1 MNLLLLFPAG
11 LAALAALLLPLLIHL
26 ARRSE
31 HRPTDFA
38 ALRWLRAI
46 PRPRHRVRLDE
57 WPLLL
62 VRLLLL
68 AAVALL
74 LAEPAVRDH
83 DDVRPRIA
91 LSPGVDVAAA
101 RQLSHAAD
109 AHWVWLAPGF
119 PPVDADAYAE
129 TPKTLATPAGATQ
142 PVSSLLRELDA
153 SLPPDAAL
161 SVIVPSQ
168 WGPLDAQRLQ
178 LSHQVRWQVVPGQS
192 PLAAP
197 AAAAPLRLQAIADD
211 SAAPA
216 LRYLRGVHAAWALPG
231 SLPVGTPADAQPSR
245 WQPGTVVAWLSRSAP
260 PAPVMAWV
268 AAGGQLV
275 LDAQTPLPP
284 NLAATLQPV
293 QQATS
298 GEPLL
303 DAAATAGAAG
313 CRFPHPPA
321 RRPAAA
327 AHTAAR
333 AGADPATATRC
344 RQPPEH
350 RTVAAGAV
358 ADRPGAAAVRARTL
372 AGHRAAP
379 GHSRMSTPAL
389 QRAWQAA
396 RRRQAA
402 SVLLFGLPLAAVPAA
417 LAWRAGAQA
426 TAVALL
432 GLLALGGVALLA
444 ARRLDQSWLIRRL
457 DRDADLEDSS
467 DLLFAPA
474 ARLGPLQTLQR
485 QRLEQRLRSSPRDL
499 RPAWPWRRAWPW
511 SVLGVLAC
519 AALALWPH
527 PAPQRTL
534 PADRVA
540 AARASS
546 GAPTLRQAQLRSSP
560 PAYTALPAARLPGL
574 DAKVPAGTRLDWQLQ
589 VGPAPRSVALRLTDG
604 STIALARQGSGDIWQ
619 GHWVAERASLYRILI
634 DGAPADRQLHRL
646 DVLPDRPPQV
656 RVLAPE
662 QSLVLWSPAARTWT
676 LRFEASD
683 DYAVATSAELR
694 LTLAQG
700 SGENITFSTQRR
712 TLTGS
717 GPARQRSFAITLEPH
732 ALGMAAGDDLIAQ
745 LIVHDSR
752 QPGPQ
757 EGRSASV
764 ILRWPP
770 PEQTMAAGLEA
781 SVKQTLPAYF
791 RSQRQII
798 IDAEALL
805 KEKPRLD
812 AATFL
817 KRSDAIGV
825 DQRLLRLRYGQFLG
839 EESEGAPQGPPTA
852 DAPPT
857 SDAPA
862 DELPTADAPGAP
874 AASNTHAGHD
884 HDDHAHDAHAAA
896 PGAAALDDDHDHD
909 HGGSDGRPERSRF
922 GQAENVLAEFG
933 HTHDHAEAATLLDPQ
948 TRALLR
954 AALDQ
959 MWQSEGELR
968 QGHPERALPYANK
981 ALGFIK
987 QVQQAERIYLARV
1000 GAQLPPIDP
1009 SRRLSGDR
1017 AGLGDRAAGLDT
1029 RPDPDPSALQLWDAL
1044 GEAAPVPDATLAR
1057 YAQWLQTKQD
1067 SLHDPLGLAA
1077 AVETL
1082 RAEPDCARCRAQLR
1096 AQVWRTLLAPPA
1108 APHRRAAPD
1117 PRGQR
1122 YLDALRQ
1129 ETPP

>member
-1 MNLLLLFPAG
+1 
-11 LAALAALLLPLLIHL
+11 
-26 ARRSE
+26 
-31 HRPTDFA
+31 
-38 ALRWLRAI
+38 
-46 PRPRHRVRLDE
+46 
-57 WPLLL
+57 
-62 VRLLLL
+62 
-68 AAVALL
+68 
-74 LAEPAVRDH
+74 
-83 DDVRPRIA
+83 
-91 LSPGVDVAAA
+91 
-101 RQLSHAAD
+101 
-109 AHWVWLAPGF
+109 
-119 PPVDADAYAE
+119 
-129 TPKTLATPAGATQ
+129 
-142 PVSSLLRELDA
+142 
-153 SLPPDAAL
+153 
-161 SVIVPSQ
+161 
-168 WGPLDAQRLQ
+168 
-178 LSHQVRWQVVPGQS
+178 
-192 PLAAP
+192 
-197 AAAAPLRLQAIADD
+197 
-211 SAAPA
+211 
-216 LRYLRGVHAAWALPG
+216 
-231 SLPVGTPADAQPSR
+231 
-245 WQPGTVVAWLSRSAP
+245 
-260 PAPVMAWV
+260 
-268 AAGGQLV
+268 
-275 LDAQTPLPP
+275 
-284 NLAATLQPV
+284 
-293 QQATS
+293 
-298 GEPLL
+298 
-303 DAAATAGAAG
+303 
-313 CRFPHPPA
+313 
-321 RRPAAA
+321 
-327 AHTAAR
+327 
-333 AGADPATATRC
+333 
-344 RQPPEH
+344 
-350 RTVAAGAV
+350 
-358 ADRPGAAAVRARTL
+358 
-372 AGHRAAP
+372 
-379 GHSRMSTPAL
+379 MSTPAL

-402 SVLLFGLPLAAVPAA
+402 GVLLFGLPWAALPAA
-417 LAWRAGAQA
+417 LAWRAGAQ
-426 TAVALL
+426 VAIVVLLLL
-432 GLLALGGVALLA
+432 GLLALGGAALLA
-444 ARRLDQSWLIRRL
+444 ARRLDQAWLIRRL

-467 DLLFAPA
+467 DLLFAPIA
-474 ARLGPLQTLQR
+474 QLGPLQALQR
-485 QRLEQRLRSSPRDL
+485 QRLEQRLRSTPRDL

-519 AALALWPH
+519 GALLLWPQ
-527 PAPQRTL
+527 PATQRT
-534 PADRVA
+534 PPTDRVA
-540 AARASS
+540 AARDSS

-560 PAYTALPAARLPGL
+560 PAYTGLPAARLPGL
-574 DAKVPAGTRLDWQLQ
+574 DAKVPAGTRLNWQLQ
-589 VGPAPRSVALRLTDG
+589 VSPAPRSVALRLTDG
-604 STIALARQGSGDIWQ
+604 HTVALAREGSSETWQ
-619 GHWVAERASLYRILI
+619 GHWVAERATLYRILI

-662 QSLVLWSPAARTWT
+662 QSLVLWSPANRSWT

-683 DYAVATSAELR
+683 DYAVAASAELR

-700 SGENITFSTQRR
+700 SGENITFSTQRH

-717 GPARQRSFAITLEPH
+717 GPARQRGFATTVQPQ

-745 LIVHDSR
+745 LIVHDTR

-764 ILRWPP
+764 ILRLPP
-770 PEQTMAAGLEA
+770 PEQTMAAGMEA

-798 IDAEALL
+798 IDAQALL

-812 AATFL
+812 AASFL

-862 DELPTADAPGAP
+862 DDLPTADMPTADAPSAP
-874 AASNTHAGHD
+874 AAASDTHAAHD
-884 HDDHAHDAHAAA
+884 HDAHDHAHAAHASE
-896 PGAAALDDDHDHD
+896 PGAAALDDHDHD
-909 HGGSDGRPERSRF
+909 HGGSDGRPERSSF

-1000 GAQLPPIDP
+1000 GTQLPPIDP

-1029 RPDPDPSALQLWDAL
+1029 RPAPDPSALQLWDAL
-1044 GEAAPVPDATLAR
+1044 GEAAPVPDATLAC
-1057 YAQWLQTKQD
+1057 YAQWLQTQQGR
-1067 SLHDPLGLAA
+1067 LHDPLGLAA

-1082 RAEPDCARCRAQLR
+1082 RTEPDCARCRTQLR

-1108 APHRRAAPD
+1108 APPRRDAPD

-1129 ETPP
+1129 EMQP

>member
-1 MNLLLLFPAG
+1 
-11 LAALAALLLPLLIHL
+11 
-26 ARRSE
+26 
-31 HRPTDFA
+31 
-38 ALRWLRAI
+38 
-46 PRPRHRVRLDE
+46 
-57 WPLLL
+57 
-62 VRLLLL
+62 
-68 AAVALL
+68 
-74 LAEPAVRDH
+74 
-83 DDVRPRIA
+83 
-91 LSPGVDVAAA
+91 
-101 RQLSHAAD
+101 
-109 AHWVWLAPGF
+109 
-119 PPVDADAYAE
+119 
-129 TPKTLATPAGATQ
+129 
-142 PVSSLLRELDA
+142 
-153 SLPPDAAL
+153 
-161 SVIVPSQ
+161 
-168 WGPLDAQRLQ
+168 
-178 LSHQVRWQVVPGQS
+178 
-192 PLAAP
+192 
-197 AAAAPLRLQAIADD
+197 
-211 SAAPA
+211 
-216 LRYLRGVHAAWALPG
+216 
-231 SLPVGTPADAQPSR
+231 
-245 WQPGTVVAWLSRSAP
+245 
-260 PAPVMAWV
+260 
-268 AAGGQLV
+268 
-275 LDAQTPLPP
+275 
-284 NLAATLQPV
+284 
-293 QQATS
+293 
-298 GEPLL
+298 
-303 DAAATAGAAG
+303 
-313 CRFPHPPA
+313 
-321 RRPAAA
+321 
-327 AHTAAR
+327 
-333 AGADPATATRC
+333 
-344 RQPPEH
+344 
-350 RTVAAGAV
+350 
-358 ADRPGAAAVRARTL
+358 
-372 AGHRAAP
+372 
-379 GHSRMSTPAL
+379 MSTPAL

-402 SVLLFGLPLAAVPAA
+402 GVLLFGLPWAALPAA
-417 LAWRAGAQA
+417 LAWRAGAQV
-426 TAVALL
+426 AVVVLLLL
-432 GLLALGGVALLA
+432 GLLALGGAALLA
-444 ARRLDQSWLIRRL
+444 ARRLDQAWLIRRL

-467 DLLFAPA
+467 DLLFAPIA
-474 ARLGPLQTLQR
+474 QLGPLQTLQR
-485 QRLEQRLRSSPRDL
+485 QRLEQRLRSTPRDL

-519 AALALWPH
+519 GALLLWPQ
-527 PAPQRTL
+527 PATQRT
-534 PADRVA
+534 PPTDRVA

-560 PAYTALPAARLPGL
+560 PAYTGLPAARLPGL
-574 DAKVPAGTRLDWQLQ
+574 DAKVPAGTRLNWQLQ
-589 VGPAPRSVALRLTDG
+589 VSPAPRSVALRLTDG
-604 STIALARQGSGDIWQ
+604 RTVALAREGSSETWQ
-619 GHWVAERASLYRILI
+619 GHWVAERATLYRILI

-662 QSLVLWSPAARTWT
+662 QSLVLWSPANRSWT

-683 DYAVATSAELR
+683 DYAVAASAELR

-717 GPARQRSFAITLEPH
+717 GPARQRGFATTVQPQ

-745 LIVHDSR
+745 LIVHDTR

-770 PEQTMAAGLEA
+770 PEQTMASGLEA

-798 IDAEALL
+798 IDAQALL

-812 AATFL
+812 AASFL

-862 DELPTADAPGAP
+862 DDLPTADMPTADAPSAP
-874 AASNTHAGHD
+874 AAASDTHAAHD
-884 HDDHAHDAHAAA
+884 HDAHDHDHDAHASES
-896 PGAAALDDDHDHD
+896 GAAALDDHD
-909 HGGSDGRPERSRF
+909 HGGSDGRPERSSF

-1000 GAQLPPIDP
+1000 GTQLPPIDP

-1029 RPDPDPSALQLWDAL
+1029 RPAPDPSALQLWDAL

-1057 YAQWLQTKQD
+1057 YAQWLQTQHD
-1067 SLHDPLGLAA
+1067 RLHDPLGLAA

-1082 RAEPDCARCRAQLR
+1082 RAEPDCARCRTQLR
-1096 AQVWRTLLAPPA
+1096 VQVWRTLLAPSA

-1117 PRGQR
+1117 ARGQR

-1129 ETPP
+1129 EMQP

>member
-1 MNLLLLFPAG
+1 
-11 LAALAALLLPLLIHL
+11 
-26 ARRSE
+26 
-31 HRPTDFA
+31 
-38 ALRWLRAI
+38 
-46 PRPRHRVRLDE
+46 
-57 WPLLL
+57 
-62 VRLLLL
+62 
-68 AAVALL
+68 
-74 LAEPAVRDH
+74 
-83 DDVRPRIA
+83 
-91 LSPGVDVAAA
+91 
-101 RQLSHAAD
+101 
-109 AHWVWLAPGF
+109 
-119 PPVDADAYAE
+119 
-129 TPKTLATPAGATQ
+129 
-142 PVSSLLRELDA
+142 
-153 SLPPDAAL
+153 
-161 SVIVPSQ
+161 
-168 WGPLDAQRLQ
+168 
-178 LSHQVRWQVVPGQS
+178 
-192 PLAAP
+192 
-197 AAAAPLRLQAIADD
+197 
-211 SAAPA
+211 
-216 LRYLRGVHAAWALPG
+216 
-231 SLPVGTPADAQPSR
+231 
-245 WQPGTVVAWLSRSAP
+245 
-260 PAPVMAWV
+260 
-268 AAGGQLV
+268 
-275 LDAQTPLPP
+275 
-284 NLAATLQPV
+284 
-293 QQATS
+293 
-298 GEPLL
+298 
-303 DAAATAGAAG
+303 
-313 CRFPHPPA
+313 
-321 RRPAAA
+321 
-327 AHTAAR
+327 
-333 AGADPATATRC
+333 
-344 RQPPEH
+344 
-350 RTVAAGAV
+350 
-358 ADRPGAAAVRARTL
+358 
-372 AGHRAAP
+372 
-379 GHSRMSTPAL
+379 MSTPAL

-402 SVLLFGLPLAAVPAA
+402 GVLVFGLPWAALPAA
-417 LAWRAGAQA
+417 LAWRAGAQ
-426 TAVALL
+426 VAIVVLLLL

-444 ARRLDQSWLIRRL
+444 ARRLDQAWLIRRL

-467 DLLFAPA
+467 DLLFAPIA
-474 ARLGPLQTLQR
+474 QLGPLQTLQR
-485 QRLEQRLRSSPRDL
+485 QRLEQRLRSTSRDL

-511 SVLGVLAC
+511 SVLGALAC
-519 AALALWPH
+519 GALLLWPQ
-527 PAPQRTL
+527 PATQRT
-534 PADRVA
+534 PPTDRVA

-560 PAYTALPAARLPGL
+560 PAYTGLPAARLPGL

-589 VGPAPRSVALRLTDG
+589 VSPAPRSVALRLTDG
-604 STIALARQGSGDIWQ
+604 RTVALAREGSSETWQ
-619 GHWVAERASLYRILI
+619 GHWVAERATLYRILI

-662 QSLVLWSPAARTWT
+662 QSLVLWSPANRSWT

-683 DYAVATSAELR
+683 DYAVAASAELR

-717 GPARQRSFAITLEPH
+717 GPARQRGFAATVQPQ

-745 LIVHDSR
+745 LIVHDTR

-798 IDAEALL
+798 IDAQALL

-812 AATFL
+812 AASFL

-862 DELPTADAPGAP
+862 DDLPTADAPSAP
-874 AASNTHAGHD
+874 AAASDTHAAHD
-884 HDDHAHDAHAAA
+884 HDDHDHDHDAHASE
-896 PGAAALDDDHDHD
+896 PGAAALDDHD
-909 HGGSDGRPERSRF
+909 HGGSNGRPERSSF

-1000 GAQLPPIDP
+1000 GTQLPPIDP

-1017 AGLGDRAAGLDT
+1017 TGLGDRAAGLDT
-1029 RPDPDPSALQLWDAL
+1029 RPAPDPSALQLWDAL
-1044 GEAAPVPDATLAR
+1044 GVAAPVPDATLAR
-1057 YAQWLQTKQD
+1057 YAQWLQTQHD
-1067 SLHDPLGLAA
+1067 RLHDPLGLAV

-1082 RAEPDCARCRAQLR
+1082 RAEPDCARCRTQLR
-1096 AQVWRTLLAPPA
+1096 VQVWRTLLAPSA

-1117 PRGQR
+1117 ARGQR

-1129 ETPP
+1129 EMQP

>member
-1 MNLLLLFPAG
+1 
-11 LAALAALLLPLLIHL
+11 
-26 ARRSE
+26 
-31 HRPTDFA
+31 
-38 ALRWLRAI
+38 
-46 PRPRHRVRLDE
+46 
-57 WPLLL
+57 
-62 VRLLLL
+62 
-68 AAVALL
+68 
-74 LAEPAVRDH
+74 
-83 DDVRPRIA
+83 
-91 LSPGVDVAAA
+91 
-101 RQLSHAAD
+101 
-109 AHWVWLAPGF
+109 
-119 PPVDADAYAE
+119 
-129 TPKTLATPAGATQ
+129 
-142 PVSSLLRELDA
+142 
-153 SLPPDAAL
+153 
-161 SVIVPSQ
+161 
-168 WGPLDAQRLQ
+168 
-178 LSHQVRWQVVPGQS
+178 
-192 PLAAP
+192 
-197 AAAAPLRLQAIADD
+197 
-211 SAAPA
+211 
-216 LRYLRGVHAAWALPG
+216 
-231 SLPVGTPADAQPSR
+231 
-245 WQPGTVVAWLSRSAP
+245 
-260 PAPVMAWV
+260 
-268 AAGGQLV
+268 
-275 LDAQTPLPP
+275 
-284 NLAATLQPV
+284 
-293 QQATS
+293 
-298 GEPLL
+298 
-303 DAAATAGAAG
+303 
-313 CRFPHPPA
+313 
-321 RRPAAA
+321 
-327 AHTAAR
+327 
-333 AGADPATATRC
+333 
-344 RQPPEH
+344 
-350 RTVAAGAV
+350 
-358 ADRPGAAAVRARTL
+358 
-372 AGHRAAP
+372 
-379 GHSRMSTPAL
+379 MSTPAL

-402 SVLLFGLPLAAVPAA
+402 GVLVFGLPWAALPAA
-417 LAWRAGAQA
+417 LAWRAGAQ
-426 TAVALL
+426 VAIVVLLLL

-444 ARRLDQSWLIRRL
+444 ARRLDQAWLIRRL

-467 DLLFAPA
+467 DLLFAPIA
-474 ARLGPLQTLQR
+474 QLGPLQTLQR
-485 QRLEQRLRSSPRDL
+485 QRLEQRLRSTSRDL

-511 SVLGVLAC
+511 SVLGALAC
-519 AALALWPH
+519 GALLLWPQ
-527 PAPQRTL
+527 PATQRT
-534 PADRVA
+534 PPTDRVA

-560 PAYTALPAARLPGL
+560 PAYTGLPAARLPGL

-589 VGPAPRSVALRLTDG
+589 VSPAPRSVALRLTDG
-604 STIALARQGSGDIWQ
+604 RTVALAREGSSETWQ
-619 GHWVAERASLYRILI
+619 GHWVAERATLYRILI

-662 QSLVLWSPAARTWT
+662 QSLVLWSPANRSWT

-683 DYAVATSAELR
+683 DYAVAASAELR

-717 GPARQRSFAITLEPH
+717 GPARQRGFAATVQPQ

-745 LIVHDSR
+745 LIVHDTR

-798 IDAEALL
+798 IDAQALL

-812 AATFL
+812 AASFL

-862 DELPTADAPGAP
+862 DDLPTADAPSAP
-874 AASNTHAGHD
+874 AAASDTHAAHD
-884 HDDHAHDAHAAA
+884 HDDHDHDHDAHASE
-896 PGAAALDDDHDHD
+896 PGAAALDDHD
-909 HGGSDGRPERSRF
+909 HGGSNGRPERSSF

-1000 GAQLPPIDP
+1000 GTQLPPIDP

-1029 RPDPDPSALQLWDAL
+1029 RPAPDPSALQLWDAL
-1044 GEAAPVPDATLAR
+1044 GVAAPVPDATLAR
-1057 YAQWLQTKQD
+1057 YAQWLQTQHD
-1067 SLHDPLGLAA
+1067 RLHDPLGLAA

-1082 RAEPDCARCRAQLR
+1082 RAEPDCARCRTQLR
-1096 AQVWRTLLAPPA
+1096 VQVWRTLLAPSA

-1117 PRGQR
+1117 ARGQR

-1129 ETPP
+1129 EMQP

>member
-1 MNLLLLFPAG
+1 
-11 LAALAALLLPLLIHL
+11 
-26 ARRSE
+26 
-31 HRPTDFA
+31 
-38 ALRWLRAI
+38 
-46 PRPRHRVRLDE
+46 
-57 WPLLL
+57 
-62 VRLLLL
+62 
-68 AAVALL
+68 
-74 LAEPAVRDH
+74 
-83 DDVRPRIA
+83 
-91 LSPGVDVAAA
+91 
-101 RQLSHAAD
+101 
-109 AHWVWLAPGF
+109 
-119 PPVDADAYAE
+119 
-129 TPKTLATPAGATQ
+129 
-142 PVSSLLRELDA
+142 
-153 SLPPDAAL
+153 
-161 SVIVPSQ
+161 
-168 WGPLDAQRLQ
+168 
-178 LSHQVRWQVVPGQS
+178 
-192 PLAAP
+192 
-197 AAAAPLRLQAIADD
+197 
-211 SAAPA
+211 
-216 LRYLRGVHAAWALPG
+216 
-231 SLPVGTPADAQPSR
+231 
-245 WQPGTVVAWLSRSAP
+245 
-260 PAPVMAWV
+260 
-268 AAGGQLV
+268 
-275 LDAQTPLPP
+275 
-284 NLAATLQPV
+284 
-293 QQATS
+293 
-298 GEPLL
+298 
-303 DAAATAGAAG
+303 
-313 CRFPHPPA
+313 
-321 RRPAAA
+321 
-327 AHTAAR
+327 
-333 AGADPATATRC
+333 
-344 RQPPEH
+344 
-350 RTVAAGAV
+350 
-358 ADRPGAAAVRARTL
+358 
-372 AGHRAAP
+372 
-379 GHSRMSTPAL
+379 MSTPAL

-402 SVLLFGLPLAAVPAA
+402 GVLLFGLPWAALPAA
-417 LAWRAGAQA
+417 LAWRAGAQV
-426 TAVALL
+426 AVVVLLLL
-432 GLLALGGVALLA
+432 GLLALGGAALLA
-444 ARRLDQSWLIRRL
+444 ARRLDQAWLIRRL

-467 DLLFAPA
+467 DLLFAPIA
-474 ARLGPLQTLQR
+474 QLGPLQTLQR
-485 QRLEQRLRSSPRDL
+485 QRLEQRLRSTPRDL

-519 AALALWPH
+519 GALLLWPQ
-527 PAPQRTL
+527 PATQRT
-534 PADRVA
+534 PPTDRVA

-560 PAYTALPAARLPGL
+560 PAYTGLPAARLPGL

-589 VGPAPRSVALRLTDG
+589 VSPAPRSVALRLTDG
-604 STIALARQGSGDIWQ
+604 RTVALAREGSSETWQ
-619 GHWVAERASLYRILI
+619 GHWVAERATLYRILI

-662 QSLVLWSPAARTWT
+662 QSLVLWSPANRSWT

-683 DYAVATSAELR
+683 DYAVAASAELR

-717 GPARQRSFAITLEPH
+717 GPARQRGFATTVQPQ

-745 LIVHDSR
+745 LIVHDTR

-798 IDAEALL
+798 IDAQALL

-812 AATFL
+812 AASFL

-852 DAPPT
+852 DAP
-857 SDAPA
+857 S
-862 DELPTADAPGAP
+862 AP
-874 AASNTHAGHD
+874 AAASDTHAAHD
-884 HDDHAHDAHAAA
+884 HDAHASE
-896 PGAAALDDDHDHD
+896 PGAAALDDHDHD
-909 HGGSDGRPERSRF
+909 HGGSDGRPERSSF

-1000 GAQLPPIDP
+1000 GTQLPPIDP

-1029 RPDPDPSALQLWDAL
+1029 RPAPDPSALQLWDAL

-1057 YAQWLQTKQD
+1057 YAQWLQTQHD
-1067 SLHDPLGLAA
+1067 RLHDPLGLAA

-1082 RAEPDCARCRAQLR
+1082 RAEPDCARCRTQLR
-1096 AQVWRTLLAPPA
+1096 LQVWRTLLAPSA

-1117 PRGQR
+1117 ARGQR

-1129 ETPP
+1129 EMQP